1 LRDEQDQSMP
11 ESVSTIRERA
21 AQEHAKD
28 ATVKTSAARLSIGVA
43 TFLILIKTAT
53 GFLTG
58 SISVWAS
65 LLDSAMD
72 VFASIINLFAVRA
85 AARPPDDD
93 HAYGHGKAESLAG
106 LFQATVITAS
116 GFFLIWEAIKRII
129 FPHETKAAGIGIA
142 SMLVAVILSALLV
155 LRLKRAARKT
165 DSPALA
171 ADATHYVTDIFTN
184 AAALFALVVLYFFG
198 WRIADP
204 IFSIAISIYI
214 LATAFSVARES
225 VDVLMDKKLPPEVD
239 EQVAEIVNRYKD
251 AGVLGVHD
259 IRTRRSGSFK
269 FIDLHIEIERTKTFE
284 ESHDLT
290 VQVIRDIE
298 TEIPRSRVQ
307 VHTDPA

>member
-1 LRDEQDQSMP
+1 MEDSITTM
-11 ESVSTIRERA
+11 RERA
-21 AQEHAKD
+21 EQSHAED
-28 ATVKTSAARLSIGVA
+28 AAVKTSAARLSIGTAAV
-43 TFLILIKTAT
+43 LILIKTAT

-72 VFASIINLFAVRA
+72 IFASVVNLYAVRA

-106 LFQATVITAS
+106 LFQALVITAS

-129 FPHETKAAGIGIA
+129 FPHETKAEGIGIG
-142 SMLVAVILSALLV
+142 SMLIAVSLSIMLV
-155 LRLKRAARKT
+155 VRLKRAARKT

-184 AAALFALVVLYFFG
+184 AAALLALVVAYFSG
-198 WRIADP
+198 WHVADP
-204 IFSIAISIYI
+204 LFSIVISIYI
-214 LATAFSVARES
+214 LTSAFSVARES
-225 VDVLMDKKLPPEVD
+225 VDVLMDKKLPHEID
-239 EQVAEIVNRYKD
+239 EQVAEIVHRYKED
-251 AGVLGVHD
+251 GVLGVHD

-269 FIDLHIEIERTKTFE
+269 FIDIHIEIERTKTFE
-284 ESHDLT
+284 ESHDLS
-290 VQVIRDIE
+290 VHIIRDIE
-298 TEIPRSRVQ
+298 TTIARSRVQ

>member
-1 LRDEQDQSMP
+1 MQ

-21 AQEHAKD
+21 AQAHAED
-28 ATVKTSAARLSIGVA
+28 SVVKSSAARLSISVA
-43 TFLILIKTAT
+43 VFLILIKTAT

-72 VFASIINLFAVRA
+72 VFASIINLYAVRA
-85 AARPPDDD
+85 AARPPDED

-142 SMLVAVILSALLV
+142 SMFIAVVLSSLLV

-184 AAALFALVVLYFFG
+184 AAALFALVVLYFSG

-239 EQVAEIVNRYKD
+239 EQVAEIVNRYKS

-290 VQVIRDIE
+290 VHVIRDIE

>member
-1 LRDEQDQSMP
+1 LA
-11 ESVSTIRERA
+11 ESLSDIRERA
-21 AQEHAKD
+21 AEAHAQD
-28 ATVKTSAARLSIGVA
+28 SAVKTSAARLSIAVA
-43 TFLILIKTAT
+43 ATLILIKTAT

-72 VFASIINLFAVRA
+72 IFASVVNLYAVRA

-106 LFQATVITAS
+106 LFQAMVITAS

-129 FPHETKAAGIGIA
+129 FPHETQAEGIGIA
-142 SMLVAVILSALLV
+142 TMLVAVILSALLV
-155 LRLKRAARKT
+155 MRLRRAASKT
-165 DSPALA
+165 ESPALA
-171 ADATHYVTDIFTN
+171 ADALHYVTDIFTN
-184 AAALFALVVLYFFG
+184 AAALLALVVTYFTG
-198 WRIADP
+198 WRVADP
-204 IFSIAISIYI
+204 LFSIAISIYI
-214 LATAFSVARES
+214 LASAFSVARES
-225 VDVLMDKKLPPEVD
+225 VDVLMDKKLPPEID
-239 EQVAEIVNRYKD
+239 EQVAEVVNRYRD

-269 FIDLHIEIERTKTFE
+269 FIDLHIEIERAKTFE

-290 VQVIRDIE
+290 VHVIRDIE

>member
-1 LRDEQDQSMP
+1 M
-11 ESVSTIRERA
+11 RERA
-21 AQEHAKD
+21 AEAHAED
-28 ATVKTSAARLSIGVA
+28 SAVKTSAARLSIGVA
-43 TFLILIKTAT
+43 ATLILIKTAT

-72 VFASIINLFAVRA
+72 IFASVVNLYAVRA

-106 LFQATVITAS
+106 LFQAMVITAS
-116 GFFLIWEAIKRII
+116 GFFLIWEAIKRIV
-129 FPHETKAAGIGIA
+129 FPQETKSQGIGIA
-142 SMLVAVILSALLV
+142 AMLVAVILSALLV
-155 LRLKRAARKT
+155 LRLKRAAGKT

-204 IFSIAISIYI
+204 IFSMGISIYI
-214 LATAFSVARES
+214 LASAFSVARES

-239 EQVAEIVNRYKD
+239 EKVAEIVHRYRA

-269 FIDLHIEIERTKTFE
+269 FIDIHIEIERTKTFE

-290 VQVIRDIE
+290 VHVIRDIE

-307 VHTDPA
+307 VHSDPA

>member
-1 LRDEQDQSMP
+1 MQ

-28 ATVKTSAARLSIGVA
+28 ASVKTSAARLSIGVA

-72 VFASIINLFAVRA
+72 VFASIINLYAVRA

-129 FPHETKAAGIGIA
+129 FPHETKSQLIGIG
-142 SMLVAVILSALLV
+142 SMLIAVVLSSLLV

-184 AAALFALVVLYFFG
+184 AAALFALVVLYFSG

-284 ESHDLT
+284 QSHDLT
-290 VQVIRDIE
+290 VHVIRDIE

>member
-1 LRDEQDQSMP
+1 MH

-72 VFASIINLFAVRA
+72 VFASIINLYAVRA

-93 HAYGHGKAESLAG
+93 HDYGHGKAESLAG

-129 FPHETKAAGIGIA
+129 FPQETKSQGIGIA
-142 SMLVAVILSALLV
+142 AMLIAVVLSTLLV
-155 LRLKRAARKT
+155 VRLKRAARKT

-184 AAALFALVVLYFFG
+184 AAALFALVVLYFSG

-239 EQVAEIVNRYKD
+239 EQVGEIVNRYKD

-284 ESHDLT
+284 QSHDLT
-290 VQVIRDIE
+290 VHVIRDIE

>member
-1 LRDEQDQSMP
+1 MQ

>member
-1 LRDEQDQSMP
+1 MQ

-21 AQEHAKD
+21 AQAHAAD
-28 ATVKTSAARLSIGVA
+28 SAVKSSAARLSISVA
-43 TFLILIKTAT
+43 VFLILIKTAT

-72 VFASIINLFAVRA
+72 VFASIINLYAVRA
-85 AARPPDDD
+85 ASRPPDED

-129 FPHETKAAGIGIA
+129 FPQPTKSEGIGIA
-142 SMLVAVILSALLV
+142 SMLIAVILSTLLV

-184 AAALFALVVLYFFG
+184 AAALFALVVLYFSG

-239 EQVAEIVNRYKD
+239 EQVAEIVNRYKT

-269 FIDLHIEIERTKTFE
+269 FIDIHIEIERTKTFE
-284 ESHDLT
+284 QSHDLT
-290 VQVIRDIE
+290 VHVIRDIE

>member
-1 LRDEQDQSMP
+1 MP

-129 FPHETKAAGIGIA
+129 FPQETKSQLIGIA
-142 SMLVAVILSALLV
+142 SMLVAVILSTLLV

-184 AAALFALVVLYFFG
+184 AAALFALVVLYFSG

-225 VDVLMDKKLPPEVD
+225 VDVLMDKKLPPEID
-239 EQVAEIVNRYKD
+239 EQVGEIVSRYKTD
-251 AGVLGVHD
+251 GVLGVHD

-284 ESHDLT
+284 QSHDLT
-290 VQVIRDIE
+290 VHVIRDIE